1 MDREGKCGGGGWK
14 GAGTWRGKERGK
26 KYGYGYEGVNETDIE
41 NEKRGKDKQWR
52 GWNRVQPISM
62 PPRLQSFSPFLLV
75 PLWLCPSLL
84 MYRSG
89 RGGGLKRVWS
99 HLKFSL
105 TYCRSQK
112 TGVRHDSFN
121 LAVLSSHRSLSL
133 LYSPHG
139 RLLWPHLSS
148 SFWLICPLIWYV
160 TLWDHT
166 PGHLVLAWKCLLK
179 SRMV

>member
-121 LAVLSSHRSLSL
+121 LAVLSSHR
-133 LYSPHG
+133 
-139 RLLWPHLSS
+139 
-148 SFWLICPLIWYV
+148 PLGFLCFTPLMVVCFGHTCQAVFDWYV
-160 TLWDHT
+160 HWSDMWHYETT
-166 PGHLVLAWKCLLK
+166 PLGILFWPENAC
-179 SRMV
+179 